1 MYHIHNKIFAVYLTS
16 ATLTLASFAEDAAP
30 VNANTIL
37 QELRHLSDQRDKLLS
52 QQRQTAL
59 VQVTA
64 AAASADQAVGLWED
78 AVRAVQFDGVPKENA
93 AFRDWKENQGAG
105 LHGPAAKGAARLFFS
120 WLSLT
125 MQREAGASV
134 KDLLPR
140 LIAYTQDLAADRRMA
155 DALGDSIDKQ
165 KEAAQGGR
173 HAVPQPKPTS
183 EQVKRMHDQILNTAL
198 AGSAVVQWLN
208 LGPFVQVE
216 KWEAKP
222 GNLDGI
228 FTNIILPELRDERDP
243 RVLEYWD
250 VRLKE
255 EANDASDSK
264 LSFEIDKFNNERRP
278 RLLWN
283 QAEDMMLIG
292 QKNRGITQMFNLVK
306 TYPRHPDAD
315 NWISKI
321 ESLLAP
327 PAAAV
332 QPSAPGTTP

>member
-1 MYHIHNKIFAVYLTS
+1 MILNSKGVAICIIGLFAM
-16 ATLTLASFAEDAAP
+16 AIQSFAEDAPP
-30 VNANTIL
+30 VNSNAL
-37 QELRHLSDQRDKLLS
+37 LGELRHLSDQRDKHVK
-52 QQRQTAL
+52 QQRQGGFGPSFSSSRQRGSGGGAL
-59 VQVTA
+59 GGRSPRGSVRRRAEGKRRVPGLEGESRCR
-64 AAASADQAVGLWED
+64 ASRPG
-78 AVRAVQFDGVPKENA
+78 GKS
-93 AFRDWKENQGAG
+93 
-105 LHGPAAKGAARLFFS
+105 AARLFLS

-228 FTNIILPELRDERDP
+228 FTNIILPELRAGRDP
-243 RVLEYWD
+243 RAGILGHAVERGGRKSE
-250 VRLKE
+250 RLQTFLR
-255 EANDASDSK
+255 N
-264 LSFEIDKFNNERRP
+264 
-278 RLLWN
+278 
-283 QAEDMMLIG
+283 
-292 QKNRGITQMFNLVK
+292 
-306 TYPRHPDAD
+306 
-315 NWISKI
+315 
-321 ESLLAP
+321 
-327 PAAAV
+327 
-332 QPSAPGTTP
+332 